1 MADGAIDPA
10 VIQAMEKEFRTMAKD
25 TAKYRRNLGST
36 IETIARGAKTRKIQN
51 EIIKEHTKKLQ
62 KRLELEDGLDKT
74 SRDKIKLIKE
84 EIKETEKLAG
94 KLSVFGKALDW
105 VKTLFFG
112 LAKGTIKTAKMM
124 MDAGQE
130 VKGFGGFL
138 KHYGDETGKAGQL
151 MMALAESL
159 DFSVANF
166 KVLAQQ
172 GADFGQSMVEMRMAA
187 GQANMPLLQFVDL
200 MQANTQTFARFFGTT
215 NQGIPAIATMARS
228 MRDFT
233 KSELAQFGLNFE
245 ETNEYMATYLELQ
258 RSTGRAETMSTQQLV
273 KGSQAYVKQLV
284 RLARLTGQSTDE
296 LNRQMEQQKQNGVL
310 AAALAKRAPE
320 EADRLRELVTSLG
333 GATSAYGGLA
343 VDMIAAGAPMTEVSR
358 KLAGANSDILN
369 TITKF
374 INDPST
380 DISATISNVREAS
393 NQFLK
398 DFPQAA
404 AYFSGE
410 FITILDN
417 AAMEAGKNVGE
428 GFNKELVKSLD
439 PEALFTG
446 AAVGWQ
452 ETLDVAK
459 KSSESVIAHL
469 QKIAVA
475 SGDAWKAIEDAG
487 AMLLKITG
495 KAEDLAGGAS
505 KFAFDGGALKVFV
518 VNWLTRGWDAT
529 KEFTKEKVVPAIKE
543 GASDVKE
550 FFVKGQDE
558 KGVLE
563 NTAEQG
569 KRFWGWLQS
578 MPWPTMAKGTEGATG
593 KLFNNFG
600 SGQPIA
606 LHGSEAVVPENS
618 AFGQALTILDG
629 LKNKS
634 QAIGATMVA
643 KSQAEQIGTDAVN
656 LASLHTISQNIA
668 ASNEKIADHLNK
680 LVMVGILT
688 EKNTNNTKKTLENMS
703 GTLV

>member
-1 MADGAIDPA
+1 MADDAIDPA
-10 VIQAMEKEFRTMAKD
+10 VIREVDKELRTLAKD
-25 TAKYRRNLGST
+25 SARYRRNLTST
-36 IETIARGAKTRKIQN
+36 ITTIAKGAQTRKLQN
-51 EIIKEHTKKLQ
+51 KIIKEHIKEVEKLIKAQDGVTKQSKE
-62 KRLELEDGLDKT
+62 R
-74 SRDKIKLIKE
+74 IKLYKE
-84 EIKETEKLAG
+84 EIKETKKL
-94 KLSVFGKALDW
+94 KFSLSIFGKALAF
-105 VKTLFFG
+105 VGKLFFG
-112 LAKGTIKTAKMM
+112 LAKGTAETAKMM
-124 MDAGQE
+124 LDAGQE
-130 VKGFGGFL
+130 VKGFGGL
-138 KHYGDETGKAGQL
+138 LQHYGDNIPLFGKGLQAV
-151 MMALAESL
+151 ANSL
-159 DFSVANF
+159 DFTVANF
-166 KVLAQQ
+166 KTLAQQ
-172 GADFGQSMVEMRMAA
+172 GADFGKSMVEMRLAA

-200 MQANTQTFARFFGTT
+200 MQANTQSFARFFGTT

-273 KGSQAYVKQLV
+273 QGSQAYVKQLV

-310 AAALAKRAPE
+310 EAALAKRSPE

-333 GATSAYGGLA
+333 GATGAYGGLA

-410 FITILDN
+410 FITILDD
-417 AAMEAGKNVGE
+417 AAKQAGKAVGE
-428 GFNKELVKSLD
+428 GFNKELVKSTNMD
-439 PEALFTG
+439 ALFTG
-446 AAVGWQ
+446 ASVGFQ
-452 ETLDVAK
+452 EQIDLGK
-459 KSSESVIAHL
+459 KSVEMVTANFM
-469 QKIAVA
+469 KMAA
-475 SGDAWKAIEDAG
+475 DSGEAWKIIDKAG
-487 AMLLKITG
+487 QMLVTVTK
-495 KAEDLAGGAS
+495 KAEDMAGTMLGLEIR
-505 KFAFDGGALKVFV
+505 DGALKVFV
-518 VNWLTRGWDAT
+518 VNMWEKMADAT
-529 KEFTKEKVVPAIKE
+529 KQFTKEKVIPAVKE
-543 GASDVKE
+543 GASQIKE
-550 FFVKGQDE
+550 FVTKGKDD
-558 KGVLE
+558 KGILE

-634 QAIGATMVA
+634 VALPNNENLIPATA
-643 KSQAEQIGTDAVN
+643 DNNNI
-656 LASLHTISQNIA
+656 ASLTAVSQNIA
-668 ASNEKIADHLNK
+668 TSNEKIADHLNK
-680 LVMVGILT
+680 LLTVGIMT
-688 EKNTNNTKKTLENMS
+688 EKNTNKTKISLENMS